1 MRFHRLQHRVQRA
14 EMLVEGRR
22 QQTLDHGGALVHH
35 WKQAWTPW
43 RIVAVG
49 LGLGFLIGRTRPSRA
64 AGVTQWLRVVS
75 GVSSTFTA
83 LRAAMAAWQADKAAD
98 KAAEAADSAH
108 AAAGAGAGHHAAA
121 TARDAA
127 DAGSE
132 QDAAR
137 AAHDAAMR
145 RAAGMATAGDGGPAP
160 PAPSST
166 PPPWQGRGQ
175 PGSAQNGPPRP
186 AEAATDVSER

>member
-43 RIVAVG
+43 RTVAVG

-108 AAAGAGAGHHAAA
+108 AAAGAGHHAAA
-121 TARDAA
+121 ARDAA

-175 PGSAQNGPPRP
+175 PGSVQNGPPRP

>member
-108 AAAGAGAGHHAAA
+108 AAAGAGHHAAA
-121 TARDAA
+121 AARDAA

-132 QDAAR
+132 QYAAR

-175 PGSAQNGPPRP
+175 PGSVQNGPPRP